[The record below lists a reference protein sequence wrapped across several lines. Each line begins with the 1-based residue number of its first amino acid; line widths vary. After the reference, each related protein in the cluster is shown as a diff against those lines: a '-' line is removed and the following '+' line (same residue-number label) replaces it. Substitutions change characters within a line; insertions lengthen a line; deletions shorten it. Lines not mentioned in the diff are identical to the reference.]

1 MDRAEKLGLGAATA
15 GHVILFGLLSVGFL
29 ATPNPA
35 KIERNPVEVTFADD
49 VGLEAMAP
57 RASTQPPAT
66 SAAPELG
73 DPEPAPAQLSEPV
86 QSQPAPAPPQPAP
99 EPIPAPTPKPAK
111 PPVRQ
116 QQAAPKSAP
125 AKPAPPQQQQRARGA
140 RLGPDFLKGIS
151 EQASAS
157 RTAQASAP
165 TIGPREQASLAAEL
179 KRQLKPH
186 WRPPSGADVEKLRVI
201 IEARLAEDG
210 SIVGQPR
217 VVGPTGV
224 TPSNRAQADLFVERA
239 VAAVRRG
246 APYNFPKQYYAAWR
260 VIRPQLYEGL

>member
-15 GHVILFGLLSVGFL
+15 GHVFLFGLLSVGFL
-29 ATPNPA
+29 ATPNPM
-35 KIERNPVEVTFADD
+35 KIERNPVEVTFAED
-49 VGLEAMAP
+49 VGLEATAR
-57 RASTQPPAT
+57 RASQQPPAT
-66 SAAPELG
+66 SVAPELG
-73 DPEPAPAQLSEPV
+73 DPEPPQP
-86 QSQPAPAPPQPAP
+86 SQALPEPAPAPAPAEPQPAP
-99 EPIPAPTPKPAK
+99 IPTPKPAK

-116 QQAAPKSAP
+116 QPAAKSAP
-125 AKPAPPQQQQRARGA
+125 ATAAPEAKARPKGA
-140 RLGPDFLKGIS
+140 RLGDDFLKGLT
-151 EQASAS
+151 ETASVS

-186 WRPPSGADVEKLRVI
+186 WRPPSGADVEKLRVV

-217 VVGPTGV
+217 VIGPTGV

-239 VAAVRRG
+239 LAAVRRA
-246 APYNFPKQYYAAWR
+246 APYDFPKQYYAAWR
-260 VIRPQLYEGL
+260 VIKPQLYEGL

>member
-15 GHVILFGLLSVGFL
+15 GHVVLFGLLSVGFL
-29 ATPNPA
+29 ATPNPS
-35 KIERNPVEVTFADD
+35 KIERNPVEVTFAED

-57 RASTQPPAT
+57 RASEQPPAT
-66 SAAPELG
+66 SVAPELG
-73 DPEPAPAQLSEPV
+73 EPEPAPPLPSQALPEPAPAPAE
-86 QSQPAPAPPQPAP
+86 PAPAPVPAPKPQPV
-99 EPIPAPTPKPAK
+99 K

-116 QQAAPKSAP
+116 QQVAKAAPAR
-125 AKPAPPQQQQRARGA
+125 PAPPARATPKGA
-140 RLGPDFLKGIS
+140 RLGPDFLKGLT
-151 EQASAS
+151 ETASVS

-186 WRPPSGADVEKLRVI
+186 WRPPSGADVEKLRVV

-210 SIVGQPR
+210 SIIGQPR
-217 VVGPTGV
+217 VIGPTGV
-224 TPSNRAQADLFVERA
+224 TASNRAQADLFVERA
-239 VAAVRRG
+239 LAAVRRA

-260 VIRPQLYEGL
+260 TIRPQLYEGL